1 MATITELLSQLQTD
15 KNNLV
20 ANLISK
26 GVEASETET
35 FTSLVPKVLAIST
48 GIDTSDAT
56 ATAADMKNGVTAYV
70 NGEKITGSAYTRGTV
85 KAVVDGKPHYLQT
98 GFYEG
103 INIPGDTELLPEN
116 IKSGIEIYGTTGT
129 LESLDTSDATAT
141 EAEIREGYTAY
152 INGEKITGTIP
163 DWGEHIYIPTT
174 EDQVFAPGHYVS
186 GVQTVKGDA
195 NLISGNIKKG
205 VSIFNVEGSLESEGG
220 IDTSDA
226 TATSSDIL
234 LNKTAYVNGEKLTG
248 TIESLEATEYIPS
261 NMDQIIEAGK
271 YISGNQTI
279 KGDINLIPENI
290 RAGISIFGVE
300 GAPHVMNTDGATAF
314 DTDILK
320 GKTAYVAGSL
330 IEGTIESLDTVEYT
344 PSTED
349 QYIESGVY
357 ISGTQII
364 KGDQFLIPDNIRAGV
379 NIFGVQGTYDG
390 GGGGSE
396 IREGSL
402 LNTSSFTS
410 KEETL
415 NTYGASI
422 YISESSYTEGLLS
435 LSAVVERWGGISR
448 GDNYIGDESKKYGI
462 DMANWSESSVNTG
475 ILFFTPLDL
484 VSGDMILG
492 LNCYCS
498 SWMSPSLNLHLIS
511 AIGNSEEEILTNIW
525 DKINAENYDLTHNFT
540 YAGSSSLTDVL
551 LEVKNIVAGTYYLYI
566 DGTVKS
572 DNSNF
577 TYIDVRYIN
586 F

>member
-1 MATITELLSQLQTD
+1 M
-15 KNNLV
+15 
-20 ANLISK
+20 
-26 GVEASETET
+26 GVVLNFPNIIET
-35 FTSLVPKVLAIST
+35 
-48 GIDTSDAT
+48 
-56 ATAADMKNGVTAYV
+56 
-70 NGEKITGSAYTRGTV
+70 
-85 KAVVDGKPHYLQT
+85 
-98 GFYEG
+98 
-103 INIPGDTELLPEN
+103 
-116 IKSGIEIYGTTGT
+116 
-129 LESLDTSDATAT
+129 
-141 EAEIREGYTAY
+141 
-152 INGEKITGTIP
+152 
-163 DWGEHIYIPTT
+163 
-174 EDQVFAPGHYVS
+174 
-186 GVQTVKGDA
+186 
-195 NLISGNIKKG
+195 
-205 VSIFNVEGSLESEGG
+205 GG

-226 TATSSDIL
+226 TAASSDIL
-234 LNKTAYVNGEKLTG
+234 LNKTAYVNGEKITG
-248 TIESLEATEYIPS
+248 IIESLESTEYIPS
-261 NMDQIIEAGK
+261 
-271 YISGNQTI
+271 
-279 KGDINLIPENI
+279 
-290 RAGISIFGVE
+290 
-300 GAPHVMNTDGATAF
+300 TD
-314 DTDILK
+314 
-320 GKTAYVAGSL
+320 
-330 IEGTIESLDTVEYT
+330 
-344 PSTED
+344 D
-349 QYIESGVY
+349 QYIDSGVY

-364 KGDQFLIPDNIRAGV
+364 KGDQFLIPDNIRSGIT
-379 NIFGVQGTYDG
+379 IFGVQGIYD

-435 LSAVVERWGGISR
+435 LSAAIERWGGISR

-498 SWMSPSLNLHLIS
+498 SWMSPSLSLHLIS
-511 AIGNSEEEILTNIW
+511 AIGDSEEEILTNIQ

>member
-70 NGEKITGSAYTRGTV
+70 NGEKITG
-85 KAVVDGKPHYLQT
+85 
-98 GFYEG
+98 
-103 INIPGDTELLPEN
+103 
-116 IKSGIEIYGTTGT
+116 
-129 LESLDTSDATAT
+129 
-141 EAEIREGYTAY
+141 
-152 INGEKITGTIP
+152 TIP
-163 DWGEHIYIPTT
+163 DWGEHTYIPTT

-205 VSIFNVEGSLESEGG
+205 VSIFNVEGSLESGGG

-234 LNKTAYVNGEKLTG
+234 LNKTAYVNGEKITG
-248 TIESLEATEYIPS
+248 TIENLEATEY
-261 NMDQIIEAGK
+261 
-271 YISGNQTI
+271 
-279 KGDINLIPENI
+279 
-290 RAGISIFGVE
+290 
-300 GAPHVMNTDGATAF
+300 
-314 DTDILK
+314 
-320 GKTAYVAGSL
+320 
-330 IEGTIESLDTVEYT
+330 T
-344 PSTED
+344 PSTDD
-349 QYIESGVY
+349 QYIDPGVY
-357 ISGTQII
+357 ISGSQII
-364 KGDQFLIPDNIRAGV
+364 KGDQFLIPDNIRSGIT
-379 NIFGVQGTYDG
+379 IFGVQGTFNG

-415 NTYGASI
+415 NTYGQSI
-422 YISESSYTEGLLS
+422 YIAESSHTEGLSS
-435 LSAVVERWGGISR
+435 LSTAVERWGGISV
-448 GDNYIGDESKKYGI
+448 DNNYIGDASQKYGI
-462 DMANWSESSVNTG
+462 NMANWSESSVNTG
-475 ILFFTPLDL
+475 ILFFTPMDL
-484 VSGDMILG
+484 ISGKMILA

-498 SWMSPSLNLHLIS
+498 SWMNPSLNLHLIS

-525 DKINAENYDLTHNFT
+525 DKINAENYDLTYNFT
-540 YAGSSSLTDVL
+540 YAGSSSLKDVL
-551 LEVKNIVAGTYYLYI
+551 LEIKNIVAGTYYLYI
-566 DGTVKS
+566 DGTTKA
-572 DNSNF
+572 DNSSL

>member
-1 MATITELLSQLQTD
+1 MGVIINFPT
-15 KNNLV
+15 
-20 ANLISK
+20 LI
-26 GVEASETET
+26 E
-35 FTSLVPKVLAIST
+35 ST
-48 GIDTSDAT
+48 
-56 ATAADMKNGVTAYV
+56 
-70 NGEKITGSAYTRGTV
+70 
-85 KAVVDGKPHYLQT
+85 
-98 GFYEG
+98 
-103 INIPGDTELLPEN
+103 
-116 IKSGIEIYGTTGT
+116 
-129 LESLDTSDATAT
+129 
-141 EAEIREGYTAY
+141 
-152 INGEKITGTIP
+152 
-163 DWGEHIYIPTT
+163 
-174 EDQVFAPGHYVS
+174 
-186 GVQTVKGDA
+186 
-195 NLISGNIKKG
+195 
-205 VSIFNVEGSLESEGG
+205 G

-234 LNKTAYVNGEKLTG
+234 LNKTAYVNGEKITG
-248 TIESLEATEYIPS
+248 TIENLEATEYIPS
-261 NMDQIIEAGK
+261 
-271 YISGNQTI
+271 
-279 KGDINLIPENI
+279 
-290 RAGISIFGVE
+290 
-300 GAPHVMNTDGATAF
+300 TD
-314 DTDILK
+314 
-320 GKTAYVAGSL
+320 
-330 IEGTIESLDTVEYT
+330 
-344 PSTED
+344 D
-349 QYIESGVY
+349 QYIDPGVY

-379 NIFGVQGTYDG
+379 TIFGVQGTFDG

-422 YISESSYTEGLLS
+422 YIKESSYTEGISSLLT
-435 LSAVVERWGGISR
+435 VVERWGGVSR

-511 AIGNSEEEILTNIW
+511 AIGDSEEEILTNIQ
-525 DKINAENYDLTHNFT
+525 DKINSENYDLTQNFT

-577 TYIDVRYIN
+577 TYINVRYIN

>member
-20 ANLISK
+20 VNLISK

-48 GIDTSDAT
+48 GI
-56 ATAADMKNGVTAYV
+56 
-70 NGEKITGSAYTRGTV
+70 
-85 KAVVDGKPHYLQT
+85 
-98 GFYEG
+98 
-103 INIPGDTELLPEN
+103 
-116 IKSGIEIYGTTGT
+116 
-129 LESLDTSDATAT
+129 DTSDATAT

-271 YISGNQTI
+271 YLSGNQTI
-279 KGDINLIPENI
+279 KGDINLTPENI
-290 RAGISIFGVE
+290 RAGTSIFGVE

-330 IEGTIESLDTVEYT
+330 IEGTIESLDTTEYT

-390 GGGGSE
+390 GGGGGE
-396 IREGSL
+396 IREESL

-435 LSAVVERWGGISR
+435 LSAAIERWGGISR

-484 VSGDMILG
+484 ISGKIILG

-498 SWMSPSLNLHLIS
+498 SWMSPSLSLHLIS

>member
-1 MATITELLSQLQTD
+1 M
-15 KNNLV
+15 
-20 ANLISK
+20 
-26 GVEASETET
+26 GVVLNFPNIIET
-35 FTSLVPKVLAIST
+35 
-48 GIDTSDAT
+48 
-56 ATAADMKNGVTAYV
+56 
-70 NGEKITGSAYTRGTV
+70 
-85 KAVVDGKPHYLQT
+85 
-98 GFYEG
+98 
-103 INIPGDTELLPEN
+103 
-116 IKSGIEIYGTTGT
+116 
-129 LESLDTSDATAT
+129 
-141 EAEIREGYTAY
+141 
-152 INGEKITGTIP
+152 
-163 DWGEHIYIPTT
+163 
-174 EDQVFAPGHYVS
+174 
-186 GVQTVKGDA
+186 
-195 NLISGNIKKG
+195 
-205 VSIFNVEGSLESEGG
+205 GG

-226 TATSSDIL
+226 TAASSDIL
-234 LNKTAYVNGEKLTG
+234 LNKTAYVNGEKITG
-248 TIESLEATEYIPS
+248 IIESLESTEYIPS
-261 NMDQIIEAGK
+261 
-271 YISGNQTI
+271 
-279 KGDINLIPENI
+279 
-290 RAGISIFGVE
+290 
-300 GAPHVMNTDGATAF
+300 TD
-314 DTDILK
+314 
-320 GKTAYVAGSL
+320 
-330 IEGTIESLDTVEYT
+330 
-344 PSTED
+344 D
-349 QYIESGVY
+349 QYIDSGVY

-364 KGDQFLIPDNIRAGV
+364 KGDQFLIPDNIRSGIT
-379 NIFGVQGTYDG
+379 IFGVQGIYD

-435 LSAVVERWGGISR
+435 LSAAIERWGGISR

-498 SWMSPSLNLHLIS
+498 SWMSPSLSLHLIS
-511 AIGNSEEEILTNIW
+511 AIGDSEEEILTNIQ

-577 TYIDVRYIN
+577 TYINVRYIN

>member
-152 INGEKITGTIP
+152 VNGKKIIGTIP
-163 DWGEHIYIPTT
+163 DWGEHTYIPTT

-186 GVQTVKGDA
+186 GIQTVKGDA

-226 TATSSDIL
+226 TAASSDIL
-234 LNKTAYVNGEKLTG
+234 LNKTAYVNGEKITG
-248 TIESLEATEYIPS
+248 IIESLESTEYIPS
-261 NMDQIIEAGK
+261 ID
-271 YISGNQTI
+271 
-279 KGDINLIPENI
+279 
-290 RAGISIFGVE
+290 
-300 GAPHVMNTDGATAF
+300 
-314 DTDILK
+314 
-320 GKTAYVAGSL
+320 
-330 IEGTIESLDTVEYT
+330 
-344 PSTED
+344 D
-349 QYIESGVY
+349 QYIDSGVY

-364 KGDQFLIPDNIRAGV
+364 KGDQFLIPDNIRSGV
-379 NIFGVQGTYDG
+379 TIFGVQGTFNG
-390 GGGGSE
+390 GGGSSE

-415 NTYGASI
+415 NTYGESV

-435 LSAVVERWGGISR
+435 LSAAIERWGGISR

-462 DMANWSESSVNTG
+462 DMANWSESSINTG

-511 AIGNSEEEILTNIW
+511 AIGDSEEEILTNIQ
-525 DKINAENYDLTHNFT
+525 DKINSENYDLTHNFI

>member
-56 ATAADMKNGVTAYV
+56 AT
-70 NGEKITGSAYTRGTV
+70 
-85 KAVVDGKPHYLQT
+85 
-98 GFYEG
+98 
-103 INIPGDTELLPEN
+103 
-116 IKSGIEIYGTTGT
+116 
-129 LESLDTSDATAT
+129 

-152 INGEKITGTIP
+152 VNGEKIIGTIP
-163 DWGEHIYIPTT
+163 NWGEHTYIPTT

-205 VSIFNVEGSLESEGG
+205 ISIFNVEGSLESGGG

-234 LNKTAYVNGEKLTG
+234 LNKTAYVNGEKVTG
-248 TIESLEATEYIPS
+248 TIENLEAMEYIPS
-261 NMDQIIEAGK
+261 DMDQTIEAGK
-271 YISGNQTI
+271 
-279 KGDINLIPENI
+279 
-290 RAGISIFGVE
+290 
-300 GAPHVMNTDGATAF
+300 
-314 DTDILK
+314 
-320 GKTAYVAGSL
+320 
-330 IEGTIESLDTVEYT
+330 
-344 PSTED
+344 
-349 QYIESGVY
+349 Y

-379 NIFGVQGTYDG
+379 TIFGVQGTFNG

-396 IREGSL
+396 IKEGSL
-402 LNTSSFTS
+402 LNTLSFTS

-415 NTYGASI
+415 NTYGNSI
-422 YISESSYTEGLLS
+422 YILESSYTEGLSS
-435 LSAVVERWGGISR
+435 LSATVERWGGISK
-448 GDNYIGDESKKYGI
+448 GENYIGDASQKYGI
-462 DMANWSESSVNTG
+462 NMVNWSENSVNTG
-475 ILFFTPLDL
+475 ILFFTPMDL
-484 VSGDMILG
+484 INGKMILA

-498 SWMSPSLNLHLIS
+498 SWMNPSLNLHLIS
-511 AIGNSEEEILTNIW
+511 AIGDSEEEILINIW
-525 DKINAENYDLTHNFT
+525 DKINAANYDLTYNFT
-540 YAGSSSLTDVL
+540 YAGSSSLKDVL
-551 LEVKNIVAGTYYLYI
+551 LEIKNIVAGTYYLYI

>member
-70 NGEKITGSAYTRGTV
+70 NGK
-85 KAVVDGKPHYLQT
+85 
-98 GFYEG
+98 
-103 INIPGDTELLPEN
+103 
-116 IKSGIEIYGTTGT
+116 
-129 LESLDTSDATAT
+129 
-141 EAEIREGYTAY
+141 
-152 INGEKITGTIP
+152 KITGTIP
-163 DWGEHIYIPTT
+163 NWGEHIYIPTT

-186 GVQTVKGDA
+186 GIQTVKGDA

-234 LNKTAYVNGEKLTG
+234 LNKTAYVNGEKLIG

-279 KGDINLIPENI
+279 KGDINLMPENI
-290 RAGISIFGVE
+290 RAGISIFGV
-300 GAPHVMNTDGATAF
+300 
-314 DTDILK
+314 
-320 GKTAYVAGSL
+320 
-330 IEGTIESLDTVEYT
+330 
-344 PSTED
+344 
-349 QYIESGVY
+349 
-357 ISGTQII
+357 
-364 KGDQFLIPDNIRAGV
+364 
-379 NIFGVQGTYDG
+379 QGTFDG
-390 GGGGSE
+390 GGGGE

-435 LSAVVERWGGISR
+435 LSAVVERWGGVSR

-462 DMANWSESSVNTG
+462 DMANWSESSINTG

-498 SWMSPSLNLHLIS
+498 SWMSPSLSLHLIS

-525 DKINAENYDLTHNFT
+525 DKINAKNYDLTHNFT

>member
-1 MATITELLSQLQTD
+1 MGVIINFPT
-15 KNNLV
+15 
-20 ANLISK
+20 LI
-26 GVEASETET
+26 E
-35 FTSLVPKVLAIST
+35 ST
-48 GIDTSDAT
+48 
-56 ATAADMKNGVTAYV
+56 
-70 NGEKITGSAYTRGTV
+70 
-85 KAVVDGKPHYLQT
+85 
-98 GFYEG
+98 
-103 INIPGDTELLPEN
+103 
-116 IKSGIEIYGTTGT
+116 
-129 LESLDTSDATAT
+129 
-141 EAEIREGYTAY
+141 
-152 INGEKITGTIP
+152 
-163 DWGEHIYIPTT
+163 
-174 EDQVFAPGHYVS
+174 
-186 GVQTVKGDA
+186 
-195 NLISGNIKKG
+195 
-205 VSIFNVEGSLESEGG
+205 G

-234 LNKTAYVNGEKLTG
+234 LNKTAYVNGEKITG
-248 TIESLEATEYIPS
+248 TIENLEATEY
-261 NMDQIIEAGK
+261 
-271 YISGNQTI
+271 
-279 KGDINLIPENI
+279 
-290 RAGISIFGVE
+290 
-300 GAPHVMNTDGATAF
+300 
-314 DTDILK
+314 
-320 GKTAYVAGSL
+320 
-330 IEGTIESLDTVEYT
+330 T
-344 PSTED
+344 PSTDD
-349 QYIESGVY
+349 QYIDPGVY
-357 ISGTQII
+357 ISGSQII

-379 NIFGVQGTYDG
+379 TVFGVQGTFNG
-390 GGGGSE
+390 GGGSSE

-435 LSAVVERWGGISR
+435 LSAVVERWGGVSR

-511 AIGNSEEEILTNIW
+511 AIGDSEEEILTNIQ
-525 DKINAENYDLTHNFT
+525 DKINSENYDLTRNFT

-577 TYIDVRYIN
+577 TYINVRYIN